1 MKNLEKKHYRE
12 EDLLLHYYG
21 ESGVEERSCLEEHL
35 AGCRDCN
42 EAWLALQRT
51 LEAIPRVSL
60 TVSPEQSRR
69 FASRVARRAA
79 GRRLAR
85 GWLWGGA
92 LTTAALL
99 ALTLSSRPPGL
110 LPDINPKV
118 VAEGTMVKDLD
129 LLQNLEML
137 EQLDL
142 LQEMDGQG

>member
-21 ESGVEERSCLEEHL
+21 ESGVEERFRLEKHL
-35 AGCRDCN
+35 AGCKDCR
-42 EAWLALQRT
+42 EAWHALQRT

-60 TVSPEQSRR
+60 AISPEQSRR
-69 FASRVARRAA
+69 FAARVARRAG
-79 GRRLAR
+79 GRQLAR

-110 LPDINPKV
+110 LPDLNPKV
-118 VAEGTMVKDLD
+118 VAEGTIVKDLD
-129 LLQNLEML
+129 LLQNLELL

>member
-85 GWLWGGA
+85 GWL
-92 LTTAALL
+92 TTAALL